1 MKYNLFIVG
10 VQKSGTTSL
19 YEWLIQH
26 PNIEGDSSLKD
37 LPFFS
42 KERTSSEIEEFE
54 KKLPVTLEVTPSF
67 KMTGCVDYIEDLY
80 SLKCI
85 KAYNGEARVILLL
98 RNPYDRM
105 ISAFRFL
112 RQLSLEKNEKF
123 TTAIENNSE
132 YLDRSLYFEKVKN
145 LFEVFNKENVKIVYL
160 EELVRNPSQV
170 TNEVFSFLGL
180 ENYNKIEFF
189 NANKTEKVKFGF
201 LNSLVF
207 DKNKAKFL
215 KGIVKKIF
223 SSNTRVKLRRKF
235 KSLNVSKKEED
246 EKFYFSESIKNLI
259 SKDIAKLK
267 EIVDVYEWE
276 D

>member
-145 LFEVFNKENVKIVYL
+145 LFEVFNKENVKIVYF
-160 EELVRNPSQV
+160 EELVRNPTKV

>member
-19 YEWLIQH
+19 YECLIQH

-145 LFEVFNKENVKIVYL
+145 LFEVFNKENVKIVYF
-160 EELVRNPSQV
+160 EELVRNPTKV
-170 TNEVFSFLGL
+170 TN
-180 ENYNKIEFF
+180 
-189 NANKTEKVKFGF
+189 
-201 LNSLVF
+201 
-207 DKNKAKFL
+207 
-215 KGIVKKIF
+215 
-223 SSNTRVKLRRKF
+223 
-235 KSLNVSKKEED
+235 
-246 EKFYFSESIKNLI
+246 
-259 SKDIAKLK
+259 
-267 EIVDVYEWE
+267 
-276 D
+276 